1 MIPAIPVIR
10 ETWLNMSGKKSALA
24 STFLMV
30 SLSFVVFDT
39 FLVVTWNL
47 RRILEREQ
55 SEVGI
60 EVFLETGTAEADA
73 RALADIVSGMD
84 GVMSVYYVSPAEAEA
99 LFRAEIP
106 DRAGLLDLMGE
117 GFQLPASLQIA
128 LLPSWRNSDRMAA
141 LAGSLSGFEGVY
153 DVVYG
158 ESYLPGLTNLI
169 GTLHR
174 LDLFA
179 GTMVLLGVSLVV
191 AGAIRLAV
199 AGRALTVEIMSIA
212 GASDGFIRGPFL
224 LEGLVS
230 GVAGAAG
237 GLLFTF
243 AVSLV
248 LSGSIGHEFLPGRWI
263 AGVLFL
269 GAATGLA
276 GSWVGLSSS
285 LPRPRK

>member
-1 MIPAIPVIR
+1 MIPALPMLREAFLNIR
-10 ETWLNMSGKKSALA
+10 GKRASLM

-30 SLSFVVFDT
+30 SLSFVIFDT

-47 RRILEREQ
+47 RCILEREQ
-55 SEVGI
+55 RAVGI
-60 EVFLETGTAEADA
+60 EVFLDGNAGEAAA
-73 RALADIVSGMD
+73 RSMADMINGMD

-106 DRAGLLDLMGE
+106 ERTDLLEMMGE
-117 GFQLPASLQIA
+117 DFHLPASLQIG
-128 LLPSWRNSDRMAA
+128 LLPEWRNTERISTLAA
-141 LAGSLSGFEGVY
+141 SLSGFEGVS

-158 ESYLPGLTNLI
+158 EDYLPGLTGLI

-179 GTMVLLGVSLVV
+179 GTIILLGVSLVV
-191 AGAIRLAV
+191 AGAVRLAV
-199 AGRALTVEIMSIA
+199 ARRSLTVEMMTIM
-212 GASDGFIRGPFL
+212 GASDGFVRAPFL
-224 LEGLVS
+224 LEGLLS
-230 GVAGAAG
+230 GLAGSIG
-237 GLLFTF
+237 GLVFTY

-248 LSGSIGHEFLPGRWI
+248 LSGSIEHSFLPGRWI
-263 AGVLFL
+263 GGVILL